1 MLVTEYVRN
10 CNCNYERL
18 HLEEKPQE
26 KRYQYC
32 ILSRGGI
39 KHLLPA
45 SLRYM
50 DGEAYLYYDISST
63 QNVRQLFAQRTIKR
77 EWVKDFLWGI
87 RQLHNELDRFLLE
100 DRSVIWNPE
109 QLFQDLEK
117 NDFFFMY
124 VPYYMEDTGLT
135 ELMDF
140 LVERVDY
147 EDEALVEFVYEMYE
161 QVKQVGPEYLQKQI
175 HEDWNR
181 LERREQQEKEE
192 SEERQMVQEV
202 CRSVVTQGKEALP
215 EEETGTP
222 RKSLRFFWEGRG
234 KRRREKEDYRE
245 RLRQRLVGTEQL
257 AVCEDTVYESPKPMK
272 GKPLREKQAL
282 PVEERKEPAYEEAGN
297 EEEYGKTIYIEESVA
312 RKEPAL
318 YKPDGELAA
327 QLETLPFVIGKK
339 KENVNLALNDYSVSR
354 VHAKITR
361 EDGVYYI
368 EDLNSTNGTFKNG
381 LRLQPYE
388 KRRLERN
395 DELKFGKT
403 EYVYR

>member
-1 MLVTEYVRN
+1 MLETEYVRN

-39 KHLLPA
+39 RHLLPA

-50 DGEAYLYYDISST
+50 DGEAYLYYDISSM
-63 QNVRQLFAQRTIKR
+63 QNVQQLFSQRVIKR
-77 EWVKDFLWGI
+77 VWIKDFLWGV
-87 RQLHNELDRFLLE
+87 RQLHSELDRFLLE
-100 DRSVIWNPE
+100 DQSIIWSPR
-109 QLFQDLEK
+109 QVFQDLEK

-124 VPYYMEDTGLT
+124 VPYYKEDTGLM

-140 LVERVDY
+140 LVEHVDY
-147 EDEALVEFVYEMYE
+147 EDETLVEFVYEMYE
-161 QVKQVGPEYLQKQI
+161 QLKQIGAEYLRKQI
-175 HEDWNR
+175 HEDWSG
-181 LERREQQEKEE
+181 LERREKTEREE
-192 SEERQMVQEV
+192 CEERQMVQEI
-202 CRSVVTQGKEALP
+202 CQTMATQGKEQRFN
-215 EEETGTP
+215 EEKSVP
-222 RKSLRFFWEGRG
+222 KRSLRFFWEGKG
-234 KRRREKEDYRE
+234 KKKREKEDYRE
-245 RLRQRLVGTEQL
+245 KLRQRLNGVEQL
-257 AVCEDTVYESPKPMK
+257 AVCEETVYESANPLQTKQ
-272 GKPLREKQAL
+272 LRESSVL
-282 PVEERKEPAYEEAGN
+282 STEDRTEITYGEAGG

-318 YKPDGELAA
+318 YRPDGELVM
-327 QLETLPFVIGKK
+327 QLEVLPFVVGKK
-339 KENVNLALNDYSVSR
+339 KENVNLAINDYSVSR

-361 EDGVYYI
+361 EEGVYYI

-388 KRRLERN
+388 KRRLEKG